1 MDVNIRVNYPIKTA
15 LVEFEN
21 NSVFDMENE
30 TDKFCVSWVS
40 CQVASYGLQFC
51 IKSWNSHPVPGKLDV
66 MK

>member
-15 LVEFEN
+15 LVEFES

-40 CQVASYGLQFC
+40 CQFASYGLQFC
-51 IKSWNSHPVPGKLDV
+51 IKSWNSHPIPGKLDV